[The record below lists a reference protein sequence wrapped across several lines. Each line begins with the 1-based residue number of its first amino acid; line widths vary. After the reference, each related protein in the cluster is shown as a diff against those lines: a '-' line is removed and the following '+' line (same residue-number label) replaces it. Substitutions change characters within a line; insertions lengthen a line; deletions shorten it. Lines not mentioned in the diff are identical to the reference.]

1 MRVMMA
7 MVEMRRHV
15 LEKKIRRGRAYVNRR
30 GAVATTHFLDTSD
43 LNYR

>member
-15 LEKKIRRGRAYVNRR
+15 LETKLRCGRACVNRQEQLPPR
-30 GAVATTHFLDTSD
+30 IF
-43 LNYR
+43 